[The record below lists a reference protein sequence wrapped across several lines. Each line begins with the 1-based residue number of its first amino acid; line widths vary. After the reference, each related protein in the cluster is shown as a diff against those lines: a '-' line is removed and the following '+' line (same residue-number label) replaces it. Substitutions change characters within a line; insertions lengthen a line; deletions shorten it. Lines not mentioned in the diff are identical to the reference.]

1 MSDSPVMRPAVVC
14 GYLLAALDAA
24 DGRRRR
30 RKRDTTPDAI
40 GMEMKRQLLEAAV
53 HDDPPPDA
61 FESWLLARALAAPDA
76 SGPVRSMA
84 LAVLAEYQLA
94 GDSPAFAAWL
104 TSGAPSDDAA
114 AH

>member
-1 MSDSPVMRPAVVC
+1 MSDPIAMRPAVVC

-53 HDDPPPDA
+53 REDPAPDG
-61 FESWLLARALAAPDA
+61 FESWLLTRALTASDA

-84 LAVLAEYQLA
+84 LAVLAEYRLA
-94 GDSPAFAAWL
+94 ADSPVFAAWL

-114 AH
+114 SH